1 MKLVDNSTKM
11 ITTIGKVF
19 EHPQGIPS
27 GQGYVTHFPFMNS
40 IQKQRKVFVCCN
52 VELELRVG
60 KFKYGEKIIM
70 HTLIENNTFLRF
82 NKYKTR
88 QEDSIRWFEYINS
101 IITLQRT
108 TREKVT
114 DTLFQVILR
123 KKTWQNYRKNLKL
136 TKDLMNFVSPYL
148 TSTTR
153 QLET

>member
-1 MKLVDNSTKM
+1 
-11 ITTIGKVF
+11 
-19 EHPQGIPS
+19 
-27 GQGYVTHFPFMNS
+27 
-40 IQKQRKVFVCCN
+40 
-52 VELELRVG
+52 
-60 KFKYGEKIIM
+60 M

-123 KKTWQNYRKNLKL
+123 KKT
-136 TKDLMNFVSPYL
+136 
-148 TSTTR
+148 
-153 QLET
+153 

>member
-1 MKLVDNSTKM
+1 MKPVDNSTKI
-11 ITTIGKVF
+11 ITTAGKAF
-19 EHPQGIPS
+19 KHPKETPS
-27 GQGYVTHFPFMNS
+27 GQKYVTHFPFMNR
-40 IQKQRKVFVCCN
+40 IQKQRNIFVCCN
-52 VELELRVG
+52 LESELRVG
-60 KFKYGEKIIM
+60 KFKYGETIIM

-123 KKTWQNYRKNLKL
+123 KKT
-136 TKDLMNFVSPYL
+136 
-148 TSTTR
+148 
-153 QLET
+153 